1 MEFKQYRGKSILAW
15 LSYNANYE
23 DPHGGINNRCYVYPR
38 VMNGANY
45 DPIDSTD
52 FPKLGRIEVR
62 IQGGDSADDVYS
74 NFGPLVNIRINGD
87 PYPNYDS
94 NNMYS
99 LKYNPQYGKANS
111 EIWIESFSGKG
122 FYQVIDVN
130 SSIETIQSERSIPEP
145 DCIIR
150 TALILLRC
158 EDKLYGP
165 FECDT
170 KEGMTA
176 LHGLKDYQYSVGE
189 YAAMNYNDDLLVIED
204 QDGVSL

>member
-1 MEFKQYRGKSILAW
+1 MDFKQYRGKNILAW

-23 DPHGGINNRCYVYPR
+23 DLHGGINNRCYVYPR

-74 NFGPLVNIRINGD
+74 NFGSLVNIRINGD

-99 LKYNPQYGKANS
+99 LKYNPQYGK
-111 EIWIESFSGKG
+111 
-122 FYQVIDVN
+122 
-130 SSIETIQSERSIPEP
+130 
-145 DCIIR
+145 
-150 TALILLRC
+150 LILKFGLNHFPAKDFIRSLMSIVVLR
-158 EDKLYGP
+158 
-165 FECDT
+165 
-170 KEGMTA
+170 
-176 LHGLKDYQYSVGE
+176 QYK
-189 YAAMNYNDDLLVIED
+189 
-204 QDGVSL
+204 VSAQYLNPIAQFVQHLSC